1 MKASSFV
8 DGSRRS
14 ALGCVAALLFTAVAI
29 LTSSPATADGA
40 DAVVAE
46 LQSQDYLVQIN
57 WLNGFDVAPLARCT
71 VVEIHNPN
79 NASDAAG
86 GTVYVDVRCPN
97 GWDD

>member
-1 MKASSFV
+1 V
-8 DGSRRS
+8 NRRAADRGLAILVS
-14 ALGCVAALLFTAVAI
+14 MAFAVAALL
-29 LTSSPATADGA
+29 TSPHANADGA

-46 LQSQDYLVQIN
+46 LEAQDYLVQIN

-71 VVEIHNPN
+71 VVQIQNPN
-79 NASDAAG
+79 TAADAAG